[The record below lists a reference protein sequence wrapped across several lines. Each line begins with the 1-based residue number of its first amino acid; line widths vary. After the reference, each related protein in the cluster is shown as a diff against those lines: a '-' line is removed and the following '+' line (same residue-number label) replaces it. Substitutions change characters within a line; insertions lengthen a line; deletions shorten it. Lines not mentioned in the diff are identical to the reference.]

1 MTSSAKGL
9 ESTIR
14 VDQLQSSI
22 LSRVVENLKSSQGLS
37 DEQIS
42 SALLGGQNIGKST
55 TVIDGSTVVFFT
67 DLILNPSSSSVFG
80 IKSTV
85 LPSKPD
91 GFGTSSIKPG
101 MVIELSDLLAGA
113 TNGNI
118 AGGLGSAIKDIVH
131 LIASNSN
138 GKLNESSI
146 FDGDRIRIPHG
157 GVIKVKNDQEP
168 VYIPLGG
175 KPTSNDTSSA
185 DTGRID
191 ISEPVYRPDL
201 NIEESGPS
209 SELES
214 GDYIRKN
221 DVYKRKNHNVLEGS
235 RKSHPTLVSS
245 IVSPSSGLSSSYHH
259 DTPPLSSS
267 SGGGLHTQIQS
278 GATTIFFTDESDLH
292 DRTANEV
299 APTST
304 RYITSVESM
313 TRTLTLTTTKVYYT
327 RDSPLT
333 ITSVLTTTI
342 PPRTFVSTIIGSRT
356 ILGTAGESTKT
367 FELENAKPVNG
378 EEAATTVTTTT
389 LIFNSITTT
398 VVRTLVIPN
407 VQATKAATSVRPSRK
422 PYTPFKP
429 PQRSTTPPSVSI
441 RPPGSRTRSPYL
453 AKYKPSTP
461 KPFSP
466 TPGTVETVPI
476 SNSTGSKKVNTV
488 MTKLYDDDQCRPACN
503 SANKEMCREVDGI
516 FKCECRPGFAR
527 KEGSNVCE
535 GKLIFQISLK

>member
-1 MTSSAKGL
+1 M
-9 ESTIR
+9 
-14 VDQLQSSI
+14 
-22 LSRVVENLKSSQGLS
+22 VENLKSSQGLNGLS

-67 DLILNPSSSSVFG
+67 DLILNPSSSVFAV
-80 IKSTV
+80 KSTI

-91 GFGTSSIKPG
+91 GTSIPSIKPG

-113 TNGNI
+113 SNGNF

-131 LIASNSN
+131 LIASNTN

-146 FDGDRIRIPHG
+146 FDGDKIHIPHG

-175 KPTSNDTSSA
+175 KPKVNDTSSFS
-185 DTGRID
+185 DSTRVD
-191 ISEPVYRPDL
+191 ESDPVYRPDL
-201 NIEESGPS
+201 NIEESGS
-209 SELES
+209 LSEVES
-214 GDYIRKN
+214 DDHIRKN
-221 DVYKRKNHNVLEGS
+221 DVFKRKNHNALEGS
-235 RKSHPTLVSS
+235 RKSHSTLVSS
-245 IVSPSSGLSSSYHH
+245 IVSPSSDSSSSHHH

-267 SGGGLHTQIQS
+267 YGGGLHTQIHS
-278 GATTIFFTDESDLH
+278 GATTIFFTDNNGLTNPTETGIS
-292 DRTANEV
+292 
-299 APTST
+299 PTST

-342 PPRTFVSTIIGSRT
+342 APRTFVSTIIGSRT
-356 ILGTAGESTKT
+356 ILGTAGESSKT
-367 FELENAKPVNG
+367 VELENAKPVN

-398 VVRTLVIPN
+398 VVRTLVIPS
-407 VQATKAATSVRPSRK
+407 VQASKTTTSIKPSRK

-429 PQRSTTPPSVSI
+429 PQRSTTPSSVSI

-461 KPFSP
+461 KPIS
-466 TPGTVETVPI
+466 TTSGTSETVPI
-476 SNSTGSKKVNTV
+476 NNDLGSKKVNTIS
-488 MTKLYDDDQCRPACN
+488 TKLYDDDQCRPACN
-503 SANKEMCREVDGI
+503 SANKEMCREIDGI

-527 KEGSNVCE
+527 KENNNICE
-535 GKLIFQISLK
+535 GKDINLFIRINFQMLNVLLFL